1 MDRCAA
7 ARQVRLHGRLP
18 VITRTHPSGQD
29 VTPDQAGNKAS
40 DPAGTS
46 AAGFEGVVALDGP
59 SGTGKSTVARQLAR
73 RLGARYLD
81 TGAMY
86 RAATL
91 AVLDQKVPVDDEPA
105 VTDIVRSARI
115 GITTDPGQVA
125 VELDGRRVDAKI
137 RSAEVTAA
145 VSTVSAI
152 PDVRTIIVGQQ
163 RALIAGPMV
172 VEGRDIGSVV
182 CPDAQVKFYLTAAAR
197 ARAAR
202 RAAELGSLAD
212 VSAVA
217 ADLYRRDEL
226 DSTRR
231 VSPLIRA
238 ADAVVVDTTDLS
250 IAEVVDRLVDIV
262 LERAVAD
269 G

>member
-1 MDRCAA
+1 
-7 ARQVRLHGRLP
+7 
-18 VITRTHPSGQD
+18 
-29 VTPDQAGNKAS
+29 
-40 DPAGTS
+40 
-46 AAGFEGVVALDGP
+46 
-59 SGTGKSTVARQLAR
+59 
-73 RLGARYLD
+73 
-81 TGAMY
+81 MY

-91 AVLDQKVPVDDEPA
+91 AVLDRNVPLQDEPA
-105 VTDIVRSARI
+105 VTDIVRSVRI

-125 VELDGRRVDAKI
+125 VELDGRRVDAEI
-137 RSAEVTAA
+137 RSSPVTGA
-145 VSTVSAI
+145 VSAVSAI
-152 PDVRTIIVGQQ
+152 PEVRTIIVRQQ
-163 RALIAGPMV
+163 RALIEAPMV

-182 CPDAQVKFYLTAAAR
+182 CPDAQVKFYLTASAQ

-202 RAAELGSLAD
+202 RAAELGPVAD
-212 VSAVA
+212 VASVA
-217 ADLYRRDEL
+217 ADLHRRDEL

-238 ADAVVVDTTDLS
+238 PDAVVVDTTDLS